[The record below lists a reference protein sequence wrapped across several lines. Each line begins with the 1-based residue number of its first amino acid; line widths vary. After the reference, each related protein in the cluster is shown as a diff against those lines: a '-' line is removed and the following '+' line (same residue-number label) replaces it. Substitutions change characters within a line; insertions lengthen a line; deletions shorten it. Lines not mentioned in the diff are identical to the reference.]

1 MNFID
6 RLVICIVVVFA
17 AYVYHQNMYFKRIF
31 DDLVQKTQ
39 HHDQAL
45 TDLASWKKD
54 LDGVQNKLPTMEK
67 TLSDMTSWKK
77 SLDDV
82 KNKLQAVEKTLSD
95 MTSWKERLDDEVCT
109 TTHTLRGQMDQ
120 LSSVKRSMEDLALQA
135 IQLALDVAL
144 AVTENQGH
152 HAT

>member
-67 TLSDMTSWKK
+67 TLSDMTSWK
-77 SLDDV
+77 
-82 KNKLQAVEKTLSD
+82 
-95 MTSWKERLDDEVCT
+95 ERLDDEVCT

-144 AVTENQGH
+144 AETENQGH